1 MYLVDKRKLNIYII
15 LSMSPSENQSALFVD
30 GLSLSVTA
38 DDLNESFSPF
48 GTVVWTRVATD
59 RFRKSL
65 GFGYVIMDA
74 EGADRAIHA
83 LNGKT
88 ISGGILMIVRTE
100 IPPLPRTG

>member
-1 MYLVDKRKLNIYII
+1 MYLVDKRKLTTYIAV
-15 LSMSPSENQSALFVD
+15 SMYPSENRSALFVD

-38 DDLNESFSPF
+38 EDLNECFSPF
-48 GTVVWTRVATD
+48 GTVIWTRVATD

-74 EGADRAIHA
+74 EGADRAIQT

-88 ISGGILMIVRTE
+88 IAGGVLTIVRTE
-100 IPPLPRTG
+100 IPPLPRTA

>member
-1 MYLVDKRKLNIYII
+1 MY
-15 LSMSPSENQSALFVD
+15 PSEDQSALFVD
-30 GLSLSVTA
+30 GLCLSVTA
-38 DDLNESFSPF
+38 EDLNESFSPF
-48 GTVVWTRVATD
+48 GTVIWTRVATD
-59 RFRKSL
+59 HFRKSL

-88 ISGGILMIVRTE
+88 IAGGVLTILRTQ

>member
-1 MYLVDKRKLNIYII
+1 MYRSVD
-15 LSMSPSENQSALFVD
+15 QSALFVD

-38 DDLNESFSPF
+38 DDLNERFSPF
-48 GTVVWTRVATD
+48 GTVIWTRIATD

-88 ISGGILMIVRTE
+88 IAGGVLTIVRTE
-100 IPPLPRTG
+100 IPPLPQTG